1 MPPPDQY
8 DQHSSSAARTPAMRQ
23 PPSREADQRLE
34 LAIATLLRIGVLA
47 AAVLVALGGVLA
59 MRHPGAPVPGYTH
72 FEKPGM
78 QPGGAPALT
87 SITGVFRHLADP
99 SGVSIIELGLLVL
112 IATPIAR
119 VIFAVLGFARESD
132 SLYVVISLL
141 VLGILVV
148 SLLHGR

>member
-1 MPPPDQY
+1 MPPDRHN
-8 DQHSSSAARTPAMRQ
+8 QHSFTVARTPAMRP
-23 PPSREADQRLE
+23 PPSRDADRQLE
-34 LAIATLLRIGVLA
+34 LAIATLLRMGVLA

-59 MRHPGAPVPGYTH
+59 MRHPGAPVLSYTH

-78 QPGGAPALT
+78 QPSGAHALT
-87 SITGVFRHLADP
+87 SITGVFRNLADP
-99 SGVSIIELGLLVL
+99 SGASIIELGLLVL

-119 VIFAVLGFARESD
+119 VLFAVLGFARERD
-132 SLYVVISLL
+132 YLYVVISLL

>member
-1 MPPPDQY
+1 MPPPDQH
-8 DQHSSSAARTPAMRQ
+8 DQHSSSAARTPMRQ

-78 QPGGAPALT
+78 QPGGAHALT

-99 SGVSIIELGLLVL
+99 GGVSIIELGLLVL

-119 VIFAVLGFARESD
+119 VIFAVLGFARERD
-132 SLYVVISLL
+132 SLYVVISL
-141 VLGILVV
+141 VVFGILVV